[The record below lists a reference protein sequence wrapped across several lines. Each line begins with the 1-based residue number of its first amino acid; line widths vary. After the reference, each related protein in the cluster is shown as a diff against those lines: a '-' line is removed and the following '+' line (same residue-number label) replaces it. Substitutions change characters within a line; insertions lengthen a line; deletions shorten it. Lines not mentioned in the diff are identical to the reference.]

1 MAIWP
6 LHGRIVGVRQISTGF
21 TLVEVLVAMAI
32 TALISVV
39 AYGALSSALS
49 GAESVRSATVRSH
62 DINQTL
68 TLLSRDIRQVVNR
81 SIVDEFDQ
89 PAPTLS
95 GGVLTRYPLTLTR
108 AGWHNST
115 GAPRSTLQRVRWWI
129 EEDVLWRAHFPV
141 LDRTPGTEA
150 IETAMLDDVEGFEV
164 RFLPTIGDVKS
175 DRDDVIDDRNWRDNW
190 ILDVSQPGLDLP
202 TPAAVEIVLQLAKVG
217 EVRRLYVLPSP

>member
-1 MAIWP
+1 M
-6 LHGRIVGVRQISTGF
+6 GVRDVSAGF
-21 TLVEVLVAMAI
+21 TLIEVLVAMAI
-32 TALISVV
+32 TALISAV

-49 GAESVRSATVRSH
+49 GAESVRSAMLRSQ

-89 PAPTLS
+89 RAPALNGGALS
-95 GGVLTRYPLTLTR
+95 RYPLTLTR

-115 GAPRSTLQRVRWWI
+115 GAPRSALQRVRWWI
-129 EEDVLWRAHFPV
+129 EDDVLWRAHFPV

-150 IETAMLDDVEGFEV
+150 IETAMLDDVERFEV
-164 RFLPTIGDVKS
+164 RFLPTISDVKS

-190 ILDVSQPGLDLP
+190 MLDVSQPGLELP
-202 TPAAVEIVLQLAKVG
+202 TPAAIEIVLQLSRLG
-217 EVRRLYVLPSP
+217 EIRRLYVLPSP

>member
-1 MAIWP
+1 M
-6 LHGRIVGVRQISTGF
+6 GVRHVSSGF

-49 GAESVRSATVRSH
+49 GAESVRSAMVRSQ

-68 TLLSRDIRQVVNR
+68 MLLSRDIRQVVNR
-81 SIVDEFDQ
+81 SVIDEFNQ
-89 PAPTLS
+89 RAPALS
-95 GGVLTRYPLTLTR
+95 GGALSRYPLTLTR

-129 EEDVLWRAHFPV
+129 EDDVLWRAHFPV

-150 IETAMLDDVEGFEV
+150 IETAMLDDVERFEV
-164 RFLPTIGDVKS
+164 RFVPTISDVKS

-190 ILDVSQPGLDLP
+190 MLDVSQPGLELP
-202 TPAAVEIVLQLAKVG
+202 TPAAIEIVLQIAKLG
-217 EVRRLYVLPSP
+217 EVRRLYVLPSS

>member
-1 MAIWP
+1 M
-6 LHGRIVGVRQISTGF
+6 GVRRISLGF
-21 TLVEVLVAMAI
+21 TLIEVLVAMAI
-32 TALISVV
+32 TALISAV

-49 GAESVRSATVRSH
+49 GAESVRSAMLRSQ

-89 PAPTLS
+89 RAPALNGGALS
-95 GGVLTRYPLTLTR
+95 RYPLTLTR

-115 GAPRSTLQRVRWWI
+115 GAPRSALQRVRWWI
-129 EEDVLWRAHFPV
+129 EDDVLWRAHFPV

-150 IETAMLDDVEGFEV
+150 IETAMLDDVERFEV
-164 RFLPTIGDVKS
+164 RFLPTISDVKS

-190 ILDVSQPGLDLP
+190 MLDVSQPGLELP
-202 TPAAVEIVLQLAKVG
+202 TPAAIEIVLQLSRLG
-217 EVRRLYVLPSP
+217 EIRRLYVLPSP

>member
-1 MAIWP
+1 M
-6 LHGRIVGVRQISTGF
+6 GVRHVSAGF

-49 GAESVRSATVRSH
+49 GAESVRSAMVRSQ

-68 TLLSRDIRQVVNR
+68 ALLSRDIRQVVNR
-81 SIVDEFDQ
+81 SISDEFDQ
-89 PAPTLS
+89 RAPALS
-95 GGVLTRYPLTLTR
+95 GGELSRYLLTLTR

-115 GAPRSTLQRVRWWI
+115 GAPRSTLQRVSWWI
-129 EEDVLWRAHFPV
+129 EDDVLWRAHFPV

-150 IETAMLDDVEGFEV
+150 IETAMLEDVERFEV
-164 RFLPTIGDVKS
+164 RFLPTINDVKS
-175 DRDDVIDDRNWRDNW
+175 DRDDVIDDRNWRENW
-190 ILDVSQPGLDLP
+190 VLDVSQPDLELP
-202 TPAAVEIVLQLAKVG
+202 TPAAIEIVLQLARLG

>member
-1 MAIWP
+1 M
-6 LHGRIVGVRQISTGF
+6 GVRHVSSGF

-49 GAESVRSATVRSH
+49 GAESLRSTMVRSQ

-68 TLLSRDIRQVVNR
+68 MLLSRDIRQVVNR
-81 SIVDEFDQ
+81 SVIDEFNQ
-89 PAPTLS
+89 RAPALS
-95 GGVLTRYPLTLTR
+95 GGALSRYPLTLTR

-129 EEDVLWRAHFPV
+129 EDDVLWRAHFPV

-150 IETAMLDDVEGFEV
+150 IETAMLDDVERFEV
-164 RFLPTIGDVKS
+164 RFVPTISDVKS

-190 ILDVSQPGLDLP
+190 MLDVSQPGLELP
-202 TPAAVEIVLQLAKVG
+202 TPAAIEIVLQIAKLG
-217 EVRRLYVLPSP
+217 EVRRLYVLPSS

>member
-1 MAIWP
+1 M
-6 LHGRIVGVRQISTGF
+6 GVRHVSSGF

-49 GAESVRSATVRSH
+49 GAESVRSAMVRSQN
-62 DINQTL
+62 INQTL
-68 TLLSRDIRQVVNR
+68 MLLSRDIRQVVNR
-81 SIVDEFDQ
+81 SIIDEFNQ
-89 PAPTLS
+89 RAPALS
-95 GGVLTRYPLTLTR
+95 GGALSRYPLTLTR

-129 EEDVLWRAHFPV
+129 EDDVLWRAHFPV

-150 IETAMLDDVEGFEV
+150 IETVMLDDVERFEV
-164 RFLPTIGDVKS
+164 RFLPTISDVKS

-190 ILDVSQPGLDLP
+190 VLDVSQPGLELP
-202 TPAAVEIVLQLAKVG
+202 TPAAIEIVLQLARLG
-217 EVRRLYVLPSP
+217 EVRRLYVLPSS

>member
-1 MAIWP
+1 
-6 LHGRIVGVRQISTGF
+6 VGVRHVSSGF

-49 GAESVRSATVRSH
+49 GAESVRSAMVRSQ

-68 TLLSRDIRQVVNR
+68 MLLSRDIRQVVNR
-81 SIVDEFDQ
+81 SVIDEFNQ
-89 PAPTLS
+89 RAPALS
-95 GGVLTRYPLTLTR
+95 GGALSRYPLTLTR

-129 EEDVLWRAHFPV
+129 EDDVLWRAHFPV

-150 IETAMLDDVEGFEV
+150 IETAMLDDVERFEV
-164 RFLPTIGDVKS
+164 RFVPTISDVKS

-190 ILDVSQPGLDLP
+190 MLDVSQPGLELP
-202 TPAAVEIVLQLAKVG
+202 TPAAIEIVLQIAKLG
-217 EVRRLYVLPSP
+217 EVRRLYVLPSS

>member
-1 MAIWP
+1 M
-6 LHGRIVGVRQISTGF
+6 GVRHVSAGF

-49 GAESVRSATVRSH
+49 GAESLRSAMVRSQ

-68 TLLSRDIRQVVNR
+68 ALLSRDIRQVVNR
-81 SIVDEFDQ
+81 PISDEFDQ
-89 PAPTLS
+89 RAPALS
-95 GGVLTRYPLTLTR
+95 GGELSRYPLTLTR

-129 EEDVLWRAHFPV
+129 EDDVLWRAHFPV

-150 IETAMLDDVEGFEV
+150 IETAMLEDVERFEV
-164 RFLPTIGDVKS
+164 RFLPTINDMKS
-175 DRDDVIDDRNWRDNW
+175 DRDDVIDDRNWRENW
-190 ILDVSQPGLDLP
+190 VLDVSQPGLELP
-202 TPAAVEIVLQLAKVG
+202 TPAAIEIVLQLARLG
-217 EVRRLYVLPSP
+217 EVRRLYVLPSS

>member
-1 MAIWP
+1 
-6 LHGRIVGVRQISTGF
+6 
-21 TLVEVLVAMAI
+21 MAI

-39 AYGALSSALS
+39 AYAALSSALS
-49 GAESVRSATVRSH
+49 GAESLRSATVRSH

-68 TLLSRDIRQVVNR
+68 TLLSRDLRQAVNR
-81 SIVDEFDQ
+81 SITDEFDQ
-89 PAPTLS
+89 LAPALS
-95 GGVLTRYPLTLTR
+95 GGVLARYPLTLTR

-129 EEDVLWRAHFPV
+129 EEDVLWRAYFPV

-164 RFLPTIGDVKS
+164 RFLPTIEDVKS

-190 ILDVSQPGLDLP
+190 ILDVSQPGLELP
-202 TPAAVEIVLQLAKVG
+202 TPAAIEIVLQLAKVG
-217 EVRRLYVLPSP
+217 EVRRLYVLPSS